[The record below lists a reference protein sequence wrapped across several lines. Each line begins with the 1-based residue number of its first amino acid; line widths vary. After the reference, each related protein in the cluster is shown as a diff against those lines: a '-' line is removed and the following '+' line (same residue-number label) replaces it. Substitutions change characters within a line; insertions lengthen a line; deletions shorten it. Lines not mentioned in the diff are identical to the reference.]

1 MNLNPSHSQTP
12 SFGNNKSQTTAIL
25 HREPT
30 YEEMHGKS
38 ANFFSN
44 ICAFLLIVITV
55 MALSYIYMRS
65 SEREVKYQNE
75 QSLARQAE
83 YKGVNQ

>member
-12 SFGNNKSQTTAIL
+12 QFGNNKSQTTAIL

-30 YEEMHGKS
+30 YEEMHGKP
-38 ANFFSN
+38 ANIFSN

-55 MALSYIYMRS
+55 MALSHVYQRS
-65 SEREVKYQNE
+65 SEKELKLQEE
-75 QSLARQAE
+75 QSFARQIK
-83 YKGVNQ
+83 YNGVNH

>member
-12 SFGNNKSQTTAIL
+12 QFGNNKSQTTAIL

-30 YEEMHGKS
+30 YEEMHGKP

-55 MALSYIYMRS
+55 LALSYMYLRS
-65 SEREVKYQNE
+65 SEKEIQFQEE